1 MRKVI
6 KFYEAIIYVENSSR
20 KYFKNYLLGVI
31 LEFPISSFKF
41 DLLKIKP

>member
-6 KFYEAIIYVENSSR
+6 KFYEAIIYVDSNSR

-31 LEFPISSFKF
+31 QKFPIS
-41 DLLKIKP
+41 